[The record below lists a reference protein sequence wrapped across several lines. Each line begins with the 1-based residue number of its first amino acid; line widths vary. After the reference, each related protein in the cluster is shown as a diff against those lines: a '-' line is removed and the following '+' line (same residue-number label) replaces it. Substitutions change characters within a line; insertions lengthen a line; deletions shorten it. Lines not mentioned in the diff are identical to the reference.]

1 MGHFGP
7 IRSDLYACL
16 HPPHSAV
23 VEGECHETEKVMA
36 ILETKELTKTFGG
49 LTAVDHLS
57 FAVEEETIH
66 GLIGPNGA
74 GKSTAYNLIS
84 GFYAPTAGQV
94 FYDGEDISGLRPEKI
109 AERGLTRSFQS
120 GSMYPEFNVFDN
132 VLSACYLSARS
143 NLFATILGLNVPR
156 EKAARER
163 TRELLHAYD
172 LAERAEEEAA
182 NLPHGL
188 QRRLGVTLAM
198 ATEPRLLLLDE
209 PFTGM
214 NAQETQNMMDHVR
227 KIQSAGTTV
236 LIVEHDMHAIMNL
249 CETVT
254 VMNFGSLLAQ
264 GTPQE
269 IRNDPNVIEA
279 YLGSTENA
287 AAAG

>member
-1 MGHFGP
+1 
-7 IRSDLYACL
+7 
-16 HPPHSAV
+16 
-23 VEGECHETEKVMA
+23 MA
-36 ILETKELTKTFGG
+36 ILETRELTKTFGG

-57 FAVEEETIH
+57 FAVEEGTIH

-84 GFYAPTAGQV
+84 GFYAPTTGQV
-94 FYDGEDISGLRPEKI
+94 FYDGEDISGVRPEKI

-120 GSMYPEFNVFDN
+120 GSMYPEFNVFEN

-143 NLFATILGLNVPR
+143 NLLATILGLNVPR
-156 EKAARER
+156 ENAAKER
-163 TRELLHAYD
+163 TWELLRSYG
-172 LAERAEEEAA
+172 LEERADDEAA

-214 NAQETQNMMDHVR
+214 NAQETQDMMDHVR
-227 KIQSAGTTV
+227 KIQAAGTTV
-236 LIVEHDMHAIMNL
+236 LIVEHDMQAIMNL
-249 CETVT
+249 CDTVT

-269 IRNDPNVIEA
+269 IRNDPTVIEA